1 MSFSNFAKPYL
12 ALILF
17 TRHFDMIPEELQD
30 IIDEADLKMDEAFS
44 FLKKEFSHIRAGK
57 ANPALIEGVKVE
69 YYGSQSPL
77 QQLANITV
85 PEPRMLMVSPYD
97 KSTLQDIEKAIM
109 AAGLGLNPMNDGDF
123 IRIPLPILTEE
134 RRTELVKV
142 ARDKAEQT
150 RISIRNSRRDANDEV
165 KKTVEAESL
174 PEDSKFE
181 AEDEVQK
188 ITDSNIKK
196 VDDYLSQKES
206 EIMTV

>member
-1 MSFSNFAKPYL
+1 
-12 ALILF
+12 
-17 TRHFDMIPEELQD
+17 MIPEELQD

-57 ANPALIEGVKVE
+57 ANPASVEGVKVE
-69 YYGSQSPL
+69 YYGS
-77 QQLANITV
+77 
-85 PEPRMLMVSPYD
+85 
-97 KSTLQDIEKAIM
+97 QDIEKAIM

-142 ARDKAEQT
+142 AREKAEQA
-150 RISIRNSRRDANDEV
+150 RISIRNTRRDANDEV
-165 KKTVEAESL
+165 KKAVEADSL

-188 ITDSNIKK
+188 ITDTNIKK

>member
-1 MSFSNFAKPYL
+1 
-12 ALILF
+12 
-17 TRHFDMIPEELQD
+17 MIPEELQD
-30 IIDEADLKMDEAFS
+30 IIDEADLKMEEAFL

-57 ANPALIEGVKVE
+57 ANPALVEGVKVE
-69 YYGSQSPL
+69 YYGSQTPL

-97 KSTLQDIEKAIM
+97 KSVLVDIEKAIM

-142 ARDKAEQT
+142 AKDKAEQA
-150 RISIRNSRRDANDEV
+150 RISIRNTRRDANDEI
-165 KKTVEAESL
+165 KKTVEADSL

-188 ITDSNIKK
+188 ITDTNTKK